1 MTNKYTTCPAIDM
14 ALFLNTDGGIK
25 VCCAGEGE
33 LGNIKDQTITD
44 IFNSPKVIEIK
55 KSLDNHEFPTHCNRC
70 VEHENTAPGS
80 SQLHHFN
87 NSKYPDLGYRKL
99 QTVDLRWSNHCNL
112 SCKYCGPEASSVWA
126 KLRKSDDILLSNR
139 VYTDTVLEEI
149 AKNVDTIGSVMLLGG
164 EPLLQKENEAL
175 LNTISESTKIVV
187 LTNASVDLE
196 KNKIYN
202 LLKKRSKNV
211 EIYISIDNIE
221 ERFEYVR
228 YGAKWD
234 EFVHN
239 ISIMKQDFGHINFN
253 PVYTIWSATR
263 LQELMKFFEQFTSM
277 NSVHWSLMVSEESAG
292 VTVFEHDESIK
303 KLALDEIDAIEDYI
317 KDTNQYNFFQGVKQS
332 LLTSKTYKNA
342 HTNFQEQTL
351 YFEEIMPYTRI
362 FRDLW
367 PELHIHMNRLI

>member
-99 QTVDLRWSNHCNL
+99 QSVDLRWSNHCNL

-126 KLRKSDDILLSNR
+126 KIREEDDILLSNR
-139 VYTDTVLEEI
+139 GYTDTVLEEI
-149 AKNVDTIGSVMLLGG
+149 VKNVDTIGNVMLLGG

-175 LNTISESTKIVV
+175 LNTISESTRVSV

-211 EIYISIDNIE
+211 EIYVSVDNIE

-234 EFVHN
+234 LFVKNLHTL
-239 ISIMKQDFGHINFN
+239 KKDFGHIRFN
-253 PVYTIWSATR
+253 PVYSIWSATR
-263 LQELMKFFEQFTSM
+263 LQELMEFFQQFTTIHDT
-277 NSVHWSLMVSEESAG
+277 HWSLIVSDPGQGFS
-292 VTVFEHDESIK
+292 VFEHSDFIK
-303 KLALDEIDAIEDYI
+303 KAALTEISLIEPLI
-317 KDTNQYNFFQGVKQS
+317 KGSKQYDFFQGVKKS
-332 LLTSKTYKNA
+332 INSSEPVNGAAKSFKMDTW
-342 HTNFQEQTL
+342 
-351 YFEEIMPYTRI
+351 YFETKMPYPKTLRE
-362 FRDLW
+362 LW
-367 PELHIHMNRLI
+367 PELIHGLK